1 MEDFS
6 LQVCILV
13 VNFYAV
19 NCGKLWRKC
28 LDFAGTKYVGL
39 CNGISGKMGE
49 LIIDDSI
56 VDESVTLPI
65 DTLII
70 DMTTEVELGGNSFEL
85 AEM

>member
-1 MEDFS
+1 
-6 LQVCILV
+6 
-13 VNFYAV
+13 
-19 NCGKLWRKC
+19 
-28 LDFAGTKYVGL
+28 
-39 CNGISGKMGE
+39 MGE